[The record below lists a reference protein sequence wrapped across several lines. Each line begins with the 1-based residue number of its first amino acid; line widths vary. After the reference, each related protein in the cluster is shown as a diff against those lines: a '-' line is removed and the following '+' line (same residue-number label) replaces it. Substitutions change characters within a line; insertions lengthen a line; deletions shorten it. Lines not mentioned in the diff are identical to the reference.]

1 MWSIK
6 WCPLRGVTRLVSVL
20 ECTSTRGTAEDRD
33 NGAWGELL
41 LFGLKILT
49 QSIGDALG
57 THAAAVGYAHMVIGK
72 HLKIISSLAYDSID
86 RRARVNGV
94 LNINRQRRV
103 RGVRNASS
111 TARQR
116 GITALAR
123 ASGADRIE
131 LLLRYKSTSS
141 QRTTIYTKS
150 RRTTKDLSGI

>member
-1 MWSIK
+1 M
-6 WCPLRGVTRLVSVL
+6 VH
-20 ECTSTRGTAEDRD
+20 EE
-33 NGAWGELL
+33 ELL

-49 QSIGDALG
+49 QSIGNASDALG

-72 HLKIISSLAYDSID
+72 HLKIISSLAYDSIE

-111 TARQR
+111 TASQR

-141 QRTTIYTKS
+141 QRTTIHIYTKS
-150 RRTTKDLSGI
+150 RRTTEDLSGI